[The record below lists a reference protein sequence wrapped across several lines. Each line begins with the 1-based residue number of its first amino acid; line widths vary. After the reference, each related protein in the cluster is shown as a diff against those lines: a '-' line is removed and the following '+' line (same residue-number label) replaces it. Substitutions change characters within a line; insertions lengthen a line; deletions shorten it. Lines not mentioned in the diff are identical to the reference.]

1 MRVLVAPDKFAGTL
15 SAVEAAEAIRDGWL
29 SAAPH
34 DDVACVPLADGGPG
48 FVEVLAASLGGDLIP
63 VPTIGP
69 LGDSALGLVLV
80 AEDTAYVESAQAC
93 GLHLLPAGFTDVERP
108 DTAGVADLLIAAL
121 DAGVSRVVVGVGGSG
136 TTDGGRGMVERFLQ
150 QRTAFPDNVT
160 LEVATDVD
168 NTLLGPLGAAPVF
181 GPQKGADAD
190 AVDRL
195 EARLANW
202 LLDTRGADGPGA
214 GAGGGL
220 GYGLFLL
227 GGRRVSGIETC
238 LAAVGFDD
246 HVAQSDLVITGEGSF
261 DFQSLRGKVIAG
273 VAFRAA
279 AKARPCLV
287 LAGRCDVG
295 RREASAMGVDEAWSV
310 VEHVGSVDLA
320 MSHPHEGLTSLAAHV
335 AGLWSHD

>member
-1 MRVLVAPDKFAGTL
+1 M
-15 SAVEAAEAIRDGWL
+15 
-29 SAAPH
+29 
-34 DDVACVPLADGGPG
+34 
-48 FVEVLAASLGGDLIP
+48 
-63 VPTIGP
+63 
-69 LGDSALGLVLV
+69 
-80 AEDTAYVESAQAC
+80 
-93 GLHLLPAGFTDVERP
+93 
-108 DTAGVADLLIAAL
+108 
-121 DAGVSRVVVGVGGSG
+121 
-136 TTDGGRGMVERFLQ
+136 
-150 QRTAFPDNVT
+150 
-160 LEVATDVD
+160 
-168 NTLLGPLGAAPVF
+168 LLGPLGAAPVF

-220 GYGLFLL
+220 GYGLFLV

-246 HVAQSDLVITGEGSF
+246 HVARSDLVITGEGSF

-320 MSHPHEGLTSLAAHV
+320 MSHPHEGLARLAAHV

>member
-15 SAVEAAEAIRDGWL
+15 TAVEAAEAIGDGWKT
-29 SAAPH
+29 AAPG
-34 DDVACVPLADGGPG
+34 DEVTCVPLADGGPG
-48 FVEVLAASLGGDLIP
+48 FVEVLAASLGGDVLP

-69 LGDSALGLVLV
+69 LGDPALGAVLV
-80 AEDTAYVESAQAC
+80 VGDTAYVESAQAC
-93 GLHLLPAGFTDVERP
+93 GLHLLPGGFTDVERP

-121 DAGVSRVVVGVGGSG
+121 DAGTSRIVIGVGGTG
-136 TTDGGRGMVERFLQ
+136 TTDGGRGMVERFM
-150 QRTAFPDNVT
+150 QRREAFPAGVT
-160 LEVATDVD
+160 LDVATDVD
-168 NTLLGPLGAAPVF
+168 NLLLGPMGAAPVF

-195 EARLANW
+195 EVRLANW
-202 LLDTRGADGPGA
+202 LLDTRGVDAPGA

-227 GGRRVSGIETC
+227 GGRRVSGIDTC
-238 LAAVGFDD
+238 LSAVGFDR
-246 HVAQSDLVITGEGSF
+246 HVAESDLVVTGEGSF
-261 DFQSLRGKVIAG
+261 DWQSLRGKVIAG
-273 VAFRAA
+273 VAYAAA

-310 VEHVGSVDLA
+310 ADHVGSVSEA
-320 MSHPHEGLTSLAAHV
+320 MERPRESLAALARHV
-335 AGLWSHD
+335 AGLWSA